1 MVSRAAKGT
10 IIWDNDLLDRLCAA
24 ARQLGMRQYWPEYMK
39 KVIRELAEAVGIELP
54 RRA

>member
-1 MVSRAAKGT
+1 MKAQKGT

-39 KVIRELAEAVGIELP
+39 RVIRELADALNIELP
-54 RRA
+54 RR